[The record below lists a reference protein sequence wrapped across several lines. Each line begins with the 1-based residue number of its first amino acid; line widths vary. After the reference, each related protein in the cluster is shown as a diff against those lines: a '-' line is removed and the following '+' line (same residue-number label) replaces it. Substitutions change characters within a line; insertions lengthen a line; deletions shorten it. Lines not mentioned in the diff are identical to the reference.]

1 MNENINVTL
10 YNDGEVPDDK
20 LKYAVI
26 AARHNGKWIFCRHE
40 NRTVWEI
47 PGGHRESGEKI
58 KETAKRELFEE
69 TGAVDFDIDLVCIY
83 GTGEYGALFF
93 AEVRKLGD
101 IPENSEIAEICFSEK
116 LPESLTYP
124 AIQPKLFHAVNGWL
138 CNRTSTGE
146 MWDIYDGDRNRLG
159 GVHYR
164 GQKIPKGFYHL
175 TVHIWIKNSRGEF
188 IITKRAPHKGFPNM
202 WECTGGSALSGDDSL
217 TAALREVREETGLTL
232 SPENGKII
240 HSYRGH
246 DYFCDVWLFTE
257 DHDLSEVVLCAEE
270 TTDKMLADA
279 GKIREMIKDGT
290 FIDYSYVDKV
300 LDYNGNT

>member
-1 MNENINVTL
+1 MKNTHVTL
-10 YNDGEVPDDK
+10 YTCNEIPDEK

-26 AARHNGKWIFCRHE
+26 AARYRGKWIFCRHRD
-40 NRTVWEI
+40 RTTWEI
-47 PGGHRESGEKI
+47 PGGHREAGERIEK
-58 KETAKRELFEE
+58 TALRELMEE
-69 TGAVDFDIDLVCIY
+69 TGAIDFDLAGVCTY
-83 GTGEYGALFF
+83 GVDDYGMLFF

-116 LPESLTYP
+116 LPKDLTYP
-124 AIQPKLFHAVNGWL
+124 NIQPQLFHAVNGWL
-138 CNRTSTGE
+138 CSRTSTGE
-146 MWDIYDGDRNRLG
+146 LWDIYDGDRNLIG
-159 GVHYR
+159 GTHRR
-164 GQKIPKGFYHL
+164 GQPLPKGYYHL

-217 TAALREVREETGLTL
+217 TAALREVKEETGLSL
-232 SPENGKII
+232 SPENGRII
-240 HSYRGH
+240 HAYRGH
-246 DYFCDVWLFTE
+246 DYFCDVWLFEE
-257 DHDLSEVVLCAEE
+257 DHDLSEVVLCEEE